1 MAGGFFLKGGV
12 QFGYMATFQP
22 YGHIGMAIKWPNEYL
37 YGVST
42 EKCTE
47 MQQPGE
53 GIKKI
58 KQLHKKLWP
67 KQITANYPL
76 YFRTFPL

>member
-1 MAGGFFLKGGV
+1 MA
-12 QFGYMATFQP
+12 QFILCQHYV
-22 YGHIGMAIKWPNEYL
+22 HILAIWPFGMAIKRPNEYL
-37 YGVST
+37 CGVST
-42 EKCTE
+42 EKYTK
-47 MQQPGE
+47 MQQSGE

-67 KQITANYPL
+67 KQITANFPL